1 MPHGV
6 YKMWQLFWNV
16 YHELQLIKR
25 QEKFEMSVK
34 THTGLHTVFWN
45 PFGWYVSEKFQN
57 VMTAWGLWVS

>member
-34 THTGLHTVFWN
+34 THTGLHTQF
-45 PFGWYVSEKFQN
+45 SEILLDD
-57 VMTAWGLWVS
+57 M